1 VSRSIVVAM
10 RMASGGAATEAPGYL
25 VRARAMCV
33 RGEEMDGRLVAW
45 SAAGFAM
52 GWDVAYLEK
61 AARYAA
67 SIREEI
73 HPSVRP
79 WAAAMAEGDLEA
91 LSPDGEGILAWG
103 SALLWAAALAES
115 AGPGQVLVHDELHA
129 RHGDDL
135 NVVEALAAGDSSQ
148 ASRYWQLDLDRPWL
162 SGRAEEEVSARR
174 SQPVPAR
181 LVDAIAELRRARARV
196 GGRSP
201 SAQCQAAL
209 ALAMMLANAGR
220 PEGRCSTRSMRWRG
234 LERQTTRRRR
244 VRVWR
249 FSRSSMQ
256 ERDCPMKRPP
266 CAKGWQVNRR
276 PRRVGDPLRHRGPE
290 GTR

>member
-1 VSRSIVVAM
+1 
-10 RMASGGAATEAPGYL
+10 
-25 VRARAMCV
+25 MCV

-220 PEGRCSTRSMRWRG
+220 PEEALLDALDALARARETNDPKATGACMALLAKLYAGAG
-234 LERQTTRRRR
+234 LSDEA
-244 VRVWR
+244 
-249 FSRSSMQ
+249 S
-256 ERDCPMKRPP
+256 
-266 CAKGWQVNRR
+266 A
-276 PRRVGDPLRHRGPE
+276 LRE
-290 GTR
+290 GMAG